1 MNILKAG
8 LVVTIGLAGGLSGL
22 FTPSPTLADEALV
35 GNAEK
40 GQSVYGSTCVA
51 CHGAKG
57 KGTIPGVPDFTKK
70 KGVLKKTDPELF
82 DNIKNGF
89 QSPGSFMAMPPLGG
103 DPDLTDQ
110 DVADVI
116 AYIRKKFGR
125 K

>member
-1 MNILKAG
+1 MN
-8 LVVTIGLAGGLSGL
+8 LVKTGLAISVGLGSLIGASLSEAEEASGG
-22 FTPSPTLADEALV
+22 D
-35 GNAEK
+35 AEK

-70 KGVLKKTDPELF
+70 KGVLTKTDHELF

-103 DPDLTDQ
+103 NPDLTDQ
-110 DVADVI
+110 DVKDVI
-116 AYIRKKFGR
+116 AYIRQKFG
-125 K
+125 KN